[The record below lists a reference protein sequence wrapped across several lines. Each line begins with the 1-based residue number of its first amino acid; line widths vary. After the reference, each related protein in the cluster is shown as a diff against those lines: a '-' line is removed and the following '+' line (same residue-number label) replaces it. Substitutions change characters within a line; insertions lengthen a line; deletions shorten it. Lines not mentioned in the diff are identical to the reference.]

1 MRLAEEKFPVSEILK
16 VIQGI
21 TIYKTEKWWLAVLLL
36 EAFGRRQ
43 IATYLWNNKNGVWKR
58 RQKFVIS
65 NKTLWQQIS
74 EAIEKLL
81 PELK

>member
-1 MRLAEEKFPVSEILK
+1 MTEEKFPVSESLK

-21 TIYKTEKWWLAVLLL
+21 TIYKTDKWWLAVVLV
-36 EAFGRRQ
+36 ESFGRKQ
-43 IATYLWNNKNGVWKR
+43 IAAYLWNNKNGVWKR
-58 RQKFVIS
+58 RQKFLVS
-65 NKTLWQQIS
+65 NKKLWQQIS